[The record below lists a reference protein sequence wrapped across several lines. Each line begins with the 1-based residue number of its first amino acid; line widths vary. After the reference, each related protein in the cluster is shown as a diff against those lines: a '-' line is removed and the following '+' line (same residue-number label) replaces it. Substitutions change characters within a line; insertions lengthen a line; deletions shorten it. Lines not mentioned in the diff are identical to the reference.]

1 MLEYDFNKLDNDF
14 ITLWSK
20 YILWNDASSIIKPL
34 ERLAEKGQI
43 NAIQSWYLIKKQ
55 EEKNEKI
62 DAIVDGYYGTS
73 FNEALAI
80 ACREYDKS
88 KLELKELRK
97 QIAYYDELG
106 YNFAKEYLNET
117 QIFLA
122 DDKNKYYIERDRLI
136 EEYRNT
142 EYAKLLTIAADL
154 TEQAC
159 KNAKT
164 ISVFERLFEIYAAN
178 PLVLDNDRI
187 SEKTIV
193 ELKKRARSVINNKK
207 ASEEDKTRLKF
218 ILGKNILFFSKK
230 EKGQSE
236 GTDIMFELSKR
247 PLSIDKEIEREKI
260 DGTDVMQ
267 DLTKSPL
274 VFDCAEEKEA

>member
-1 MLEYDFNKLDNDF
+1 MLEYDFNELDNDF

-20 YILWNDASSIIKPL
+20 YILWNDTSSIIKPL
-34 ERLAEKGQI
+34 ERLAEMGQI

-62 DAIVDGYYGTS
+62 DAIVDGYYGKS

-80 ACREYDKS
+80 AHREYDRS
-88 KLELKELRK
+88 RSELIKLGN
-97 QIAYYDELG
+97 QIIKNYELG
-106 YNFAKEYLNET
+106 VE
-117 QIFLA
+117 LA
-122 DDKNKYYIERDRLI
+122 QTNLDKGYRIPIEENRYFIERERLI

-159 KNAKT
+159 QTAKT
-164 ISVFERLFEIYAAN
+164 ISVFERLFELYAAN

-187 SEKTIV
+187 SEKTIAEV
-193 ELKKRARSVINNKK
+193 KKMARSVINNKK
-207 ASEEDKTRLKF
+207 ASEEDKTRVKF

-230 EKGQSE
+230 EKDQTE
-236 GTDIMFELSKR
+236 GTNIMFELSKR
-247 PLSIDKEIEREKI
+247 PLSIDK
-260 DGTDVMQ
+260 
-267 DLTKSPL
+267 
-274 VFDCAEEKEA
+274 AEELESK